1 MTFERNEV
9 EDEEEEEEEEE
20 EEATYFFRL
29 KRFFFFGGWFE
40 EEEEAEDSLIGELDL
55 EGRTMGELLRELLRE
70 LFRELLRELFR
81 ELLRE
86 LLRELVG
93 CGDLDLDRDPDLE
106 RSGKFRN
113 CSVDVDTFALFFPPL
128 LKLFFHR
135 EACALE
141 ISA

>member
-55 EGRTMGELLRELLRE
+55 EGRTMGELLREL
-70 LFRELLRELFR
+70 FRELFR

-113 CSVDVDTFALFFPPL
+113 CSLDVDVDTFALFFPPL